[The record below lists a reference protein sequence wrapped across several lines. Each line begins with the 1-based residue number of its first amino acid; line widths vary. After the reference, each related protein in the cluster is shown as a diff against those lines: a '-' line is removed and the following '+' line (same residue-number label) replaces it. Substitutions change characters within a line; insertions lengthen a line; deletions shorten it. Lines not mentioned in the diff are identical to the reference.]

1 MSCAGEHPWS
11 QFPQPEPWKGA
22 MAVDLSQGALT
33 GSRKF
38 EEHVNIVVN
47 SLSSR
52 DFLGGPAVK
61 TLHFQCRG
69 AQV

>member
-1 MSCAGEHPWS
+1 
-11 QFPQPEPWKGA
+11 

-61 TLHFQCRG
+61 TVHFQCSG
-69 AQV
+69 AQVRSLVGELGSHMLPREAKK